1 MPEIKMIDINKVYGK
16 KNQVVFDLS
25 LDIKDKEFVV
35 LVGPSGCGKSTTL
48 RMIAGLEDISSGELF
63 IDDKYMNDVEPK
75 DRNISM
81 VFQSY
86 ALFPNMNVKK
96 NIGYGISIRKYKT
109 PVLDKDG
116 KQKMGID
123 KLSIKEK
130 KNKIRDLLDD
140 KKYVE
145 DIDVKKIDSQIEKLR
160 KEIEE
165 LKTVPHP
172 LYCYKK
178 LPKNVVEER
187 VNKAAEVL
195 GLTQYLK
202 SKPRAL
208 SGGQQQR
215 VALGRAIAKNCSLF
229 LMDEPLSNLDA
240 KLRNEMRKE
249 IVDIHR
255 KLGATTV
262 YVTHDQIEA
271 MTMADK
277 IVVMKK
283 GVIQQVGTPEEIYDH
298 PVNLFVA
305 GFIGSPTMNFLK
317 GRYENHSFIIGNT
330 MIPLSDS
337 VSEKL
342 EKENE
347 KEMIFGI
354 RPEYVRIFEGE
365 HHGVVTLVEQL
376 GNEST
381 IHFGFENQALVGYLD
396 SDEILSVGQDVTFAL
411 NMDYAHFFR
420 ISDEKSIL

>member
-116 KQKMGID
+116 KQKIGID

-195 GLTQYLK
+195 GLSQYLK

-215 VALGRAIAKNCSLF
+215 VALGRAIAKKL
-229 LMDEPLSNLDA
+229 LPL
-240 KLRNEMRKE
+240 
-249 IVDIHR
+249 
-255 KLGATTV
+255 
-262 YVTHDQIEA
+262 
-271 MTMADK
+271 
-277 IVVMKK
+277 
-283 GVIQQVGTPEEIYDH
+283 P
-298 PVNLFVA
+298 
-305 GFIGSPTMNFLK
+305 
-317 GRYENHSFIIGNT
+317 
-330 MIPLSDS
+330 
-337 VSEKL
+337 
-342 EKENE
+342 
-347 KEMIFGI
+347 
-354 RPEYVRIFEGE
+354 
-365 HHGVVTLVEQL
+365 HG
-376 GNEST
+376 
-381 IHFGFENQALVGYLD
+381 
-396 SDEILSVGQDVTFAL
+396 
-411 NMDYAHFFR
+411 
-420 ISDEKSIL
+420 

>member
-317 GRYENHSFIIGNT
+317 GRYENHFFIIGNT
-330 MIPLSDS
+330 TIPLSDS

>member
-123 KLSIKEK
+123 KISIREK
-130 KNKIRDLLDD
+130 KNKIRDFLDD

-145 DIDVKKIDSQIEKLR
+145 DIDVNKIDSQIEKLR

-165 LKTVPHP
+165 LKSAPHP

-178 LPKNVVEER
+178 LPKSVIEER

-317 GRYENHSFIIGNT
+317 GRYENHSFIVGNIT
-330 MIPLSDS
+330 IPLSDS
-337 VSEKL
+337 VFEKL
-342 EKENE
+342 EKEVE

-354 RPEYVRIFEGE
+354 RPEYVRIFEGGY
-365 HHGVVTLVEQL
+365 HGLITLVEQL